1 MHIISEMKEEK
12 GMQYE
17 KPKLELVNQD
27 LEDVICTSVPTP
39 PDYSWSGDDDGGFN

>member
-27 LEDVICTSVPTP
+27 LEDVIRTSNTSSE
-39 PDYSWSGDDDGGFN
+39 YSGDNDKGFEF